1 MAISMPD
8 STTQVIDREF
18 SFSDRDFE
26 RVRKLIYAKAGIS
39 LNDGKHAMVYSRLSR
54 RLRETGH
61 QSFDSYLQ
69 WLENNAGPHAS
80 QEWQEFTN
88 CLTTNLTAFF
98 REEHHFHTLAEHLKK
113 RGAQPTRIWCCAS
126 STGEEPYSLAITV
139 AESLGLHAPV
149 KILASDIDTNVLTT
163 ASRGVYDAG
172 TRGLSEA
179 RLRQFFLR
187 GKGANAGSIRV
198 KPELARMVEFRPFN
212 LMQASWQL
220 GEPFDIVF
228 CRNVMIYFDAPT
240 QRKVLERIH
249 SVMKPHGMLFV
260 GHSENFTESKDLF
273 QLRGKT
279 VYDRV

>member
-1 MAISMPD
+1 MSDTISQ
-8 STTQVIDREF
+8 TVDREF
-18 SFSDRDFE
+18 NFSDRDFE
-26 RVRKLIYAKAGIS
+26 RVRKLIYGRAGIS

-61 QSFDSYLQ
+61 QSFDAYLQ
-69 WLENNAGPHAS
+69 WLENVTGPQGD

-88 CLTTNLTAFF
+88 CLTTNLTSFF

-126 STGEEPYSLAITV
+126 STGEEPYSLAITA
-139 AESLGLHAPV
+139 AENLGLHAPV
-149 KILASDIDTNVLTT
+149 KIIASDIDTNVLAT
-163 ASRGVYDAG
+163 ASRGVYDAN
-172 TRGLSEA
+172 TRGLDA
-179 RLRQFFLR
+179 QRLRTFFLR
-187 GKGANAGSIRV
+187 GKGNNSGSIRV

-212 LMQASWQL
+212 LMQTQWQL

-249 SVMKPHGMLFV
+249 KVMKPQGMLFV
-260 GHSENFTESKDLF
+260 GHSENFTESRDLF

-279 VYDRV
+279 VYARV